1 MQNNNCFKACII
13 SEDNITPKNGNSLFA
28 EVGKK
33 KKTHHNI
40 CIYKKQID
48 MLFLDIQ

>member
-1 MQNNNCFKACII
+1 MQNNNCFTACIL
-13 SEDNITPKNGNSLFA
+13 SEDIAPKDANSLFA

-33 KKTHHNI
+33 KKKNI
-40 CIYKKQID
+40 FIYKTQID

>member
-1 MQNNNCFKACII
+1 MQNNNCFKACIL

-33 KKTHHNI
+33 KKHTITFVYIKHR
-40 CIYKKQID
+40 
-48 MLFLDIQ
+48 

>member
-1 MQNNNCFKACII
+1 MQNNNCFTTCIL
-13 SEDNITPKNGNSLFA
+13 SEDIAPKDANSLFA

-33 KKTHHNI
+33 KNNI
-40 CIYKKQID
+40 FIYKTQID